1 MDTRSDTCPVR
12 SPFRLPLNQMQSQ
25 TISHR
30 FPEEWRLEACG
41 YRGHCVGMRDK
52 EAFLITKGAGRTQ
65 FLPFLHSTICR
76 DSKGHSNEG
85 DNPSPLGACSLQHL
99 QVSAGEFL
107 SRWPFYLMGK
117 QCVCRH
123 LRMFRSLRGGKEC
136 VLVLQKNAKTAS
148 VDSAVP
154 LRESQRVSDLL
165 LTL

>member
-1 MDTRSDTCPVR
+1 
-12 SPFRLPLNQMQSQ
+12 
-25 TISHR
+25 
-30 FPEEWRLEACG
+30 
-41 YRGHCVGMRDK
+41 MRDK

-85 DNPSPLGACSLQHL
+85 DNPSPLGACSLQ
-99 QVSAGEFL
+99 
-107 SRWPFYLMGK
+107 
-117 QCVCRH
+117 
-123 LRMFRSLRGGKEC
+123 RMFRSLRGGKEC